1 MTINGKSTDITRE
14 DLLIAGRKMGL
25 KNSFCQRT
33 IQEITTVVNQFEN
46 YAQEVKL
53 NKNTTDYIKKVL
65 TQNKI

>member
-1 MTINGKSTDITRE
+1 MFQKTVTMVLKITRN
-14 DLLIAGRKMGL
+14 I
-25 KNSFCQRT
+25 QRT

-65 TQNKI
+65 IQNKI